1 MTRRIVIEIERV
13 APEPHAVTQ
22 FKPFLRA
29 KASVVCDSEGT
40 LQNAIRC
47 DMDDPLRLAQAALV
61 DLNAASVPLAP
72 NERFCHTPLAC
83 TLTGRCEKQFG
94 PTGTACCE

>member
-1 MTRRIVIEIERV
+1 MTRRIVIEIDRL

-29 KASVVCDSEGT
+29 NAKILHEGEEC
-40 LQNAIRC
+40 LNAIRC

-61 DLNAASVPLAP
+61 DLNAAAVPLAP

-83 TLTGRCEKQFG
+83 ALAGRCEKQFG